1 MNGMHEK
8 GGVGIKTSGVAPNE
22 QRIGG
27 GNARKRPRRVP
38 RTGNVPVSPTT
49 IGRPNWKN
57 RRSVDQK
64 TPRTGIGT
72 TIGGPNWKNGRSV
85 DQKTPRTGGGATIGR
100 PNWKN
105 RRSVDQKTP
114 RTGIGTSIGGPNWKN
129 RQSVDQKT
137 RRTGIGTTIGRPNW
151 KNRGGVDQN
160 VSPRACQSATG
171 WEPAPIVSRLGVR
184 NERGGRDGA
193 HISPPMGP
201 KTRKRAGWR
210 PHFPSD
216 GDGKHENVPLGAH
229 FSPPTGTQNAKTRR
243 LAPTHDTVR
252 GSWVGRGPGGTWRQA
267 WHVQPG
273 VARPSSG
280 ASGVVSGACRATDG
294 YRDICARA
302 AQALGCGSAAL
313 SASGRATRRAG
324 TVLAVA
330 ASWSNFPFRQR
341 AGGALPEAI
350 GSVLMWEGE
359 RSKRYGNKPKPGRL
373 GRLGEVGSSRT
384 KNTA

>member
-1 MNGMHEK
+1 VPPSAGRTGKTAGALTKRRLERASVPRSAGRTGK
-8 GGVGIKTSGVAPNE
+8 TASLLTKRLVERASVPRSADRTGKTAGALTKTSLPGRVK
-22 QRIGG
+22 
-27 GNARKRPRRVP
+27 AR
-38 RTGNVPVSPTT
+38 
-49 IGRPNWKN
+49 
-57 RRSVDQK
+57 
-64 TPRTGIGT
+64 
-72 TIGGPNWKNGRSV
+72 
-85 DQKTPRTGGGATIGR
+85 
-100 PNWKN
+100 
-105 RRSVDQKTP
+105 
-114 RTGIGTSIGGPNWKN
+114 
-129 RQSVDQKT
+129 
-137 RRTGIGTTIGRPNW
+137 
-151 KNRGGVDQN
+151 
-160 VSPRACQSATG
+160 
-171 WEPAPIVSRLGVR
+171 
-184 NERGGRDGA
+184 
-193 HISPPMGP
+193 
-201 KTRKRAGWR
+201 RAGSRRPSSPASGCETNVAAEMAPTFPLRSGRETRNQVAWR

-216 GDGKHENVPLGAH
+216 GDAKHDNAPPGAH